1 MLGGSRKERVAELV
15 RAELGRLI
23 LTRLKDPRLGFI
35 TVTNVA
41 MSADL
46 RHANVSYSVMN
57 EPQGAEET
65 AQALESAKGF
75 LQHELGDA
83 LKLRL
88 TPRLTFH
95 RDISVEHSIQIEKII
110 KKLHSEEES

>member
-1 MLGGSRKERVAELV
+1 MAELV
-15 RAELGRLI
+15 KAELGRLI
-23 LTRLKDPRLGFI
+23 LTKLKDPRLGFI
-35 TVTNVA
+35 TVTNVS

-57 EPQGAEET
+57 EPQTAEDT

-75 LQHELGDA
+75 LQHELAGS
-83 LKLRL
+83 LTLRL

-95 RDISVEHSIQIEKII
+95 RDESVEHSIQIEKII
-110 KKLHSEEES
+110 KKLHAEDAEDKS